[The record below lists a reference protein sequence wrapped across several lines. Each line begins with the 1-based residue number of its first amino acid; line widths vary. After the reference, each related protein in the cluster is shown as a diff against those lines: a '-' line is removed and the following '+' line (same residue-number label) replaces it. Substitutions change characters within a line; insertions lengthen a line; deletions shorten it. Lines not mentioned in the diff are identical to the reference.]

1 MKKHQSA
8 GHGSHPGPI
17 TGKIAGFGESNPGE
31 SHSMIVLGIS
41 GAVSHDPSAALFIDG
56 ELVAAAEEERF
67 IRDKHAKGRF
77 PYESARFCLEYAGIR
92 PQEVDAVAF
101 PYAPIP
107 LSSPAR
113 WHYAARHWYA
123 PDRAL
128 TAIFNGNR
136 RYRRNMER
144 LNKLVADFDLGG
156 GRVRVVPVEHHLA
169 HASSAYHLSGFKEKT
184 AILGIDGK
192 GEYATTFFGYG
203 ENGRIHKIREFYDPD
218 SLGGLYGAM
227 TEYLGFE
234 MLDGEFKVM
243 GMAPYGDPDRFD
255 LSRLIAYDK
264 RSFRVNTELV
274 NVIGLRRYKDSR
286 GKGYFFSPRLIDW
299 LGPRR
304 EGDEIDDPYIDY
316 AAAIQKILEEVSLGL
331 IDHYLGDILKETGKI
346 CFAGGVALNVKLNQR
361 IIARPDV
368 KELFVQP
375 AASDAGTAIGAASYV
390 AHELGDDIQPMA
402 HAYLGPC
409 YTTGQ
414 CIEACEQHEAKPEW
428 ERIDEVPRRAA
439 RILADGNPLAWFQGR
454 MEFGPRALGNRSI
467 LGAPNVAGIADR
479 INAQIK
485 YRERWRPF
493 CPSILDR
500 VAPDMLQTDHPAPYM
515 TFTFDVGEGW
525 KARVP
530 EVVHEDGTA
539 RAQVVT
545 RQSNPRYYALIEELE
560 KLTGNGVVLNT
571 SLNRR
576 GEPMV
581 CSPTDALNM
590 FFGSDLEYLIMQ
602 DVLVRK

>member
-1 MKKHQSA
+1 
-8 GHGSHPGPI
+8 
-17 TGKIAGFGESNPGE
+17 
-31 SHSMIVLGIS
+31 MIVLGIS
-41 GAVSHDPSAALFIDG
+41 GAVSHDPSAAIFVDG

-67 IRDKHAKGRF
+67 IRDKHAKGKY
-77 PYESARFCLEYAGIR
+77 PYEATRFCLEYAGVK
-92 PQEVDAVAF
+92 PEQVDVVAF

-128 TAIFNGNR
+128 DAIFNGNR
-136 RYRRNMER
+136 RFRRN
-144 LNKLVADFDLGG
+144 LAKTQKLVADLRMDNA
-156 GRVRVVPVEHHLA
+156 RVVPVEHHLT

-203 ENGRIHKIREFYDPD
+203 ENGQIHKIKEFYDPD
-218 SLGGLYGAM
+218 SLGGMYGAM

-243 GMAPYGDPDRFD
+243 GMAPYGDPKRFD
-255 LSRLIAYDK
+255 FSRLIKYDQ
-264 RSFRVNTELV
+264 RSFKVNTQLV
-274 NVIGLRRYKDSR
+274 NVIGMRRYKDAN
-286 GKGYFFSPRLIDW
+286 GKGYYFSPKLIDW
-299 LGPRR
+299 LGPKR

-316 AAAIQKILEEVSLGL
+316 AASIQQLLEDVSLGL
-331 IDHYLGDILKETGKI
+331 IDHYLGDILRETGKI
-346 CFAGGVALNVKLNQR
+346 CYAGGVALNVKLNQR

-368 KELFVQP
+368 EELFVQP
-375 AASDAGTAIGAASYV
+375 AASDAGTALGAASYV
-390 AHELGDDIQPMA
+390 ANQAGDAVKPMQ
-402 HAYLGPC
+402 HAYLGPS
-409 YTTGQ
+409 YSSEQ
-414 CIEACEQHEAKPEW
+414 CIAACEEHERKPRWKKLDNVPEQVAK
-428 ERIDEVPRRAA
+428 
-439 RILADGNPLAWFQGR
+439 ILADGNPVAWFQGR

-467 LGAPNVAGIADR
+467 LGAPNVEGIAER
-479 INAQIK
+479 INEQIK

-493 CPSILDR
+493 CPSMLDR
-500 VAPDMLQTDHPAPYM
+500 VAPQMLQTDHPAPYM
-515 TFTFDVGEGW
+515 TFTFDVADEW
-525 KARVP
+525 KTRVP

-545 RQSNPRYYALIEELE
+545 SESNPRYYALIEALE

-590 FFGSDLEYLIMQ
+590 FYGSELQYLVMEDL
-602 DVLVRK
+602 LVRKESA